1 MQRYDSVL
9 HASYELPWQVL
20 LHLLLCSMRQ
30 VLLLFLQNHFSLQ
43 DLSVALALRWWHC

>member
-1 MQRYDSVL
+1 MVL
-9 HASYELPWQVL
+9 KLHTSYELPWQVL

-30 VLLLFLQNHFSLQ
+30 VLFFLQNHFSLQ